1 MSQSAAFRVVRAKRP
16 TLAFSLYP
24 SSILAN
30 RLDPQ
35 SRTKDEDW
43 QAQRV
48 TYIAL
53 NTISCRG
60 IWIESWFPRLTMQ
73 QKPPKIAKPGAERSS
88 GRPAVLVAAGIML
101 SRIAGLI
108 RERALA
114 HFLGTLPAA
123 DAFRAA
129 LRIPNFLQNLFGEGV
144 LSASFIP
151 VYSRLLASSDERDAN
166 HVASVVGSL
175 LALLTS
181 VLVILGI
188 FSTPLMIDA
197 IAPGFT
203 GETRQLTIRLVQILF
218 PGVGALVMSAWCLG
232 ILNSH
237 GRFFLSYSAPVL
249 WNLFIIAGLLL
260 FGAKESLSNLVV
272 STAWCS
278 VLGSFAQLLV
288 QVPTVLRLTRRL
300 RFSLDTAS
308 THVRGVLIN
317 FVPVFISR
325 GIVQLSAYIDNVL
338 ASLLPSGSVALLNCA
353 QTIGLLPIS
362 LFGMSISAAE
372 LPAMSRA
379 LAGDEKV
386 VRVELLKRLTAAMR
400 RMAFFVI
407 PAAMSFF
414 AFGDTLAGLLYQSGR
429 FTHID
434 TLYVWALLIGSGV
447 GLVASTSGRLC
458 SSAFYALRDT
468 RTPLRFAI
476 VRVVLTIVLGY
487 LSAFPIPKLLH
498 LDPSWGLAGLPAS
511 AGVAGWME
519 FLLLRHALRRR
530 VGSFSVP
537 GLLLFRLWSIAFFSA
552 ALAYPLKLLVTGH
565 PVVAGL
571 VVLPCYGSLYLVG
584 AWYLRIPEAD
594 ALIGRLRRRK

>member
-1 MSQSAAFRVVRAKRP
+1 MPLR
-16 TLAFSLYP
+16 
-24 SSILAN
+24 
-30 RLDPQ
+30 
-35 SRTKDEDW
+35 
-43 QAQRV
+43 
-48 TYIAL
+48 
-53 NTISCRG
+53 
-60 IWIESWFPRLTMQ
+60 
-73 QKPPKIAKPGAERSS
+73 PPKNAQSGKNRPS
-88 GRPAVLVAAGIML
+88 GRPAVLVASGIML
-101 SRIAGLI
+101 SRIAGLV

-151 VYSRLLASSDERDAN
+151 VYSRLLAGSDEKDAN

-181 VLVILGI
+181 LLVILGI
-188 FSTPLMIDA
+188 LSTPLLIDV

-203 GETRQLTIRLVQILF
+203 GETRQLTVRLVQILF

-237 GRFFLSYSAPVL
+237 GHFFLSYSAPVL
-249 WNLFIIAGLLL
+249 WNLFIIAGLLA
-260 FGAKESLSNLVV
+260 FGTTQSLSNLVII
-272 STAWCS
+272 TAWCS
-278 VLGSFAQLLV
+278 VIGSLAQLLV

-300 RFSLDTAS
+300 RFSLDTTS
-308 THVRGVLIN
+308 TQVRSVLAN
-317 FVPVFISR
+317 FVPVFFSR

-379 LAGDEKV
+379 MAGDEKV
-386 VRVELLKRLTAAMR
+386 VRAEISKRLGAAMR

-429 FTHID
+429 FTHVD
-434 TLYVWALLIGSGV
+434 TVYVWALLIGSGI

-511 AGVAGWME
+511 AGVAGWIE
-519 FLLLRHALRRR
+519 FLLLRHTLRSR
-530 VGSFSVP
+530 VGTFSVP
-537 GLLLFRLWSIAFFSA
+537 GTLLFQLWSVALFSA
-552 ALAYPLKLLVTGH
+552 ALAYPLKLLIIGH
-565 PVVAGL
+565 PVIAGL
-571 VVLPCYGSLYLVG
+571 VILPFYGLLYLIG
-584 AWYLRIPEAD
+584 ARYLRIPEAD